1 MKARYCLGFILA
13 GLLTALNAVAA
24 TADQP
29 QPEAASVRPHATKP
43 AAKPAVS
50 AKQAAAEKK
59 SSAASKSKSKSRSA
73 RKSAKKPLPAA
84 KLDLSLPPDMVR
96 QLRPLGTVPMPA
108 HKPLL
113 PNMFGD
119 KTAQDS
125 PFQLNGRLISNEM
138 GLQLRNEARQ
148 NEIEGAALEFEF
160 KQ

>member
-13 GLLTALNAVAA
+13 GILTALNAGAA
-24 TADQP
+24 TAAQP
-29 QPEAASVRPHATKP
+29 QPEATSVKPHATKP
-43 AAKPAVS
+43 ASKPAVS
-50 AKQAAAEKK
+50 AKQAAAQKK
-59 SSAASKSKSKSRSA
+59 SSAASKSKSA
-73 RKSAKKPLPAA
+73 RRSAKKPLPAA

-96 QLRPLGTVPMPA
+96 QLKPLGTVPMPA

>member
-13 GLLTALNAVAA
+13 GILTALNAGAA
-24 TADQP
+24 TAAQP
-29 QPEAASVRPHATKP
+29 QPEATSVKPHAT
-43 AAKPAVS
+43 KPAVS
-50 AKQAAAEKK
+50 AKQAAAQKK
-59 SSAASKSKSKSRSA
+59 SSAASKSKSKSKSVR
-73 RKSAKKPLPAA
+73 RSAKKPLPSA

-96 QLRPLGTVPMPA
+96 QLKPLGTVPMPA

>member
-13 GLLTALNAVAA
+13 GILTALNAGATTAA
-24 TADQP
+24 QP
-29 QPEAASVRPHATKP
+29 QPEATSVKPHAT
-43 AAKPAVS
+43 KPAVS
-50 AKQAAAEKK
+50 AKQAAAQKK
-59 SSAASKSKSKSRSA
+59 SSAASKSKSVR
-73 RKSAKKPLPAA
+73 RSAKKPLPAA

-96 QLRPLGTVPMPA
+96 QLKPLGTVPMPA

>member
-13 GLLTALNAVAA
+13 GILTALNAGAA
-24 TADQP
+24 TAAQS
-29 QPEAASVRPHATKP
+29 QPEATSVKPHATKP
-43 AAKPAVS
+43 AAKPAVN
-50 AKQAAAEKK
+50 AKQAAAPKK
-59 SSAASKSKSKSRSA
+59 SSAGSKPKSVRRSE
-73 RKSAKKPLPAA
+73 KKPLPTA

>member
-1 MKARYCLGFILA
+1 MNA
-13 GLLTALNAVAA
+13 GAA
-24 TADQP
+24 TAAQP
-29 QPEAASVRPHATKP
+29 QPEATSVKPHAT
-43 AAKPAVS
+43 KPAVS
-50 AKQAAAEKK
+50 AKQAAAQKK
-59 SSAASKSKSKSRSA
+59 SSAASKSKSVR
-73 RKSAKKPLPAA
+73 RSAKKPLPAA

-96 QLRPLGTVPMPA
+96 QLKPLGTVPMPA

>member
-13 GLLTALNAVAA
+13 GILTALNAAAA
-24 TADQP
+24 TAAQP
-29 QPEAASVRPHATKP
+29 QAEASSVRPHATKP
-43 AAKPAVS
+43 AAKPALI
-50 AKQAAAEKK
+50 AKQAAAKKK
-59 SSAASKSKSKSRSA
+59 SSTASKSRAA
-73 RKSAKKPLPAA
+73 RKSAKKPLPTA

>member
-13 GLLTALNAVAA
+13 GILTALNAGAA
-24 TADQP
+24 TAAQP
-29 QPEAASVRPHATKP
+29 QPEATSVKPHATKP

-50 AKQAAAEKK
+50 AKQAAAQNK
-59 SSAASKSKSKSRSA
+59 SSAASKPKSKSVR
-73 RKSAKKPLPAA
+73 RSAKKPLPAA

-96 QLRPLGTVPMPA
+96 QLKPLGTVPMPA

>member
-13 GLLTALNAVAA
+13 GILTALNAGAA
-24 TADQP
+24 TAAQP
-29 QPEAASVRPHATKP
+29 QPEATSVKPHAT
-43 AAKPAVS
+43 KPAVS
-50 AKQAAAEKK
+50 AKQAAAQKK
-59 SSAASKSKSKSRSA
+59 SSAASKSKSVR
-73 RKSAKKPLPAA
+73 RSAKKPLPAA

-96 QLRPLGTVPMPA
+96 QLKPLGTVPMPA

-160 KQ
+160 KR

>member
-13 GLLTALNAVAA
+13 GILTALNAGAA
-24 TADQP
+24 TAAQP
-29 QPEAASVRPHATKP
+29 QPEATSVKPHATKP

-50 AKQAAAEKK
+50 AKQAAAQKK
-59 SSAASKSKSKSRSA
+59 SSAASKSKSKSKSA
-73 RKSAKKPLPAA
+73 RRSAKKPLPAA

-96 QLRPLGTVPMPA
+96 QLKPLGTVPMPA

>member
-13 GLLTALNAVAA
+13 GILTALNAGAA
-24 TADQP
+24 TAAQP
-29 QPEAASVRPHATKP
+29 QPEATSVKPHAT
-43 AAKPAVS
+43 KPAVS
-50 AKQAAAEKK
+50 AKQAAAQKK
-59 SSAASKSKSKSRSA
+59 SSAASKSKSVR
-73 RKSAKKPLPAA
+73 RSAKKPLPAA

-96 QLRPLGTVPMPA
+96 QLKPLGTVPMPA

-113 PNMFGD
+113 PNMFGE

>member
-13 GLLTALNAVAA
+13 GILTALNAGAA
-24 TADQP
+24 TAAQP
-29 QPEAASVRPHATKP
+29 QPEATSVKPHATKP

-50 AKQAAAEKK
+50 AKQAAAQKK
-59 SSAASKSKSKSRSA
+59 SSAASKSKSA
-73 RKSAKKPLPAA
+73 RRSAKKPLPAA

-96 QLRPLGTVPMPA
+96 QLKPLGTVPMPA

>member
-1 MKARYCLGFILA
+1 MKARYCLGLILA

-24 TADQP
+24 TAAQP
-29 QPEAASVRPHATKP
+29 QSETSSAKAHVTKP
-43 AAKPAVS
+43 AAKSAVS
-50 AKQAAAEKK
+50 AKQASTQKK
-59 SSAASKSKSKSRSA
+59 SSSASKSRSA

>member
-43 AAKPAVS
+43 EAKPAVS
-50 AKQAAAEKK
+50 AKQAAAQKK
-59 SSAASKSKSKSRSA
+59 SSAASKSKSVR
-73 RKSAKKPLPAA
+73 RSAKKPLPAA

>member
-13 GLLTALNAVAA
+13 GILTALNAGAA
-24 TADQP
+24 TAAQP
-29 QPEAASVRPHATKP
+29 QPEATSVKPHAT
-43 AAKPAVS
+43 KPAVS
-50 AKQAAAEKK
+50 AKQAAAQKK
-59 SSAASKSKSKSRSA
+59 SSAASKSKSVR
-73 RKSAKKPLPAA
+73 RSAKKPLPAA

-96 QLRPLGTVPMPA
+96 QLKPLGTVPMPA

>member
-13 GLLTALNAVAA
+13 GILTALNAGAA
-24 TADQP
+24 TAAQP
-29 QPEAASVRPHATKP
+29 QPEATSVKPHAT
-43 AAKPAVS
+43 KPAVS
-50 AKQAAAEKK
+50 AKQAAAPKK
-59 SSAASKSKSKSRSA
+59 SSAASKSKSKSVR
-73 RKSAKKPLPAA
+73 RSAKKPLPAA

-96 QLRPLGTVPMPA
+96 QLKPLGTVPMPA

>member
-13 GLLTALNAVAA
+13 GILTALNAGAA
-24 TADQP
+24 TAAQP
-29 QPEAASVRPHATKP
+29 QPEATSVTPHATKP

-50 AKQAAAEKK
+50 AKQAAAQKK
-59 SSAASKSKSKSRSA
+59 SSAASKSKSVR
-73 RKSAKKPLPAA
+73 RSAKKPLPAA

-96 QLRPLGTVPMPA
+96 QLKPLGTVPMPA

>member
-1 MKARYCLGFILA
+1 
-13 GLLTALNAVAA
+13 
-24 TADQP
+24 
-29 QPEAASVRPHATKP
+29 
-43 AAKPAVS
+43 
-50 AKQAAAEKK
+50 
-59 SSAASKSKSKSRSA
+59 
-73 RKSAKKPLPAA
+73 
-84 KLDLSLPPDMVR
+84 MVR

>member
-13 GLLTALNAVAA
+13 GILTALNAGAA
-24 TADQP
+24 TAAQP
-29 QPEAASVRPHATKP
+29 QPEATSVKPHAT
-43 AAKPAVS
+43 KPAVS
-50 AKQAAAEKK
+50 AKQAAAQKK
-59 SSAASKSKSKSRSA
+59 SSAASKSKSKSVR
-73 RKSAKKPLPAA
+73 RSAKKPLPAA

-96 QLRPLGTVPMPA
+96 QLKPLGTVPMPA

>member
-13 GLLTALNAVAA
+13 GILTALNAGAA
-24 TADQP
+24 TAAQP
-29 QPEAASVRPHATKP
+29 QPEATSVKPHAT
-43 AAKPAVS
+43 KPAVS
-50 AKQAAAEKK
+50 AKQAAAQNK
-59 SSAASKSKSKSRSA
+59 SSAASKPKSKSVR
-73 RKSAKKPLPAA
+73 RSAKKPLPAA

-96 QLRPLGTVPMPA
+96 QLKPLGTVPMPA

>member
-13 GLLTALNAVAA
+13 GILTALNAGAA
-24 TADQP
+24 TAAQP
-29 QPEAASVRPHATKP
+29 QPEATSVKPHAT
-43 AAKPAVS
+43 KPAVS
-50 AKQAAAEKK
+50 AKQAAAQKK
-59 SSAASKSKSKSRSA
+59 SSAASKSKSKSA
-73 RKSAKKPLPAA
+73 RRSAKKPLPAA

-96 QLRPLGTVPMPA
+96 QLKPLGTVPMPA

>member
-13 GLLTALNAVAA
+13 GILTAFNAGAA
-24 TADQP
+24 TAAQP
-29 QPEAASVRPHATKP
+29 QPEATSVKPHAT
-43 AAKPAVS
+43 KPAVS
-50 AKQAAAEKK
+50 AKQAAAQKK
-59 SSAASKSKSKSRSA
+59 SSAASKSKSVR
-73 RKSAKKPLPAA
+73 RSAKKPLPAA

-96 QLRPLGTVPMPA
+96 QLKPLGTVPMPA

>member
-13 GLLTALNAVAA
+13 GILTALNAGAA
-24 TADQP
+24 TAAQP
-29 QPEAASVRPHATKP
+29 QPEATSVKPHAT
-43 AAKPAVS
+43 KPAVS
-50 AKQAAAEKK
+50 AKQAAVQKK
-59 SSAASKSKSKSRSA
+59 SSAAPKSKSKSVR
-73 RKSAKKPLPAA
+73 RSAKKPLPAA

-96 QLRPLGTVPMPA
+96 QLKPLGTVPMPA

>member
-13 GLLTALNAVAA
+13 GILTALNAAAA
-24 TADQP
+24 TAAQP
-29 QPEAASVRPHATKP
+29 QAEASSVRPHATKP

-50 AKQAAAEKK
+50 AKQAAAQKK
-59 SSAASKSKSKSRSA
+59 SSATSKSRSA
-73 RKSAKKPLPAA
+73 RKSAKKPLPTA

>member
-1 MKARYCLGFILA
+1 MKARYCLGFILV
-13 GLLTALNAVAA
+13 GILTALNAGAA
-24 TADQP
+24 TAAQP
-29 QPEAASVRPHATKP
+29 QPEATSVKPHAT
-43 AAKPAVS
+43 KPAVS
-50 AKQAAAEKK
+50 AKQAAAQKK
-59 SSAASKSKSKSRSA
+59 SSAASKSKSKSVR
-73 RKSAKKPLPAA
+73 RSAKKPLPAA

-96 QLRPLGTVPMPA
+96 QLKPLGTVPMPA